1 MKKTL
6 RLIGL
11 CALVMLAAVS
21 CKKNEEKNVT
31 FQATLTQPSSDSKTH
46 IDANNNLVWNS
57 GDQIKVYTAD
67 NTEASAAVFSTTSNN
82 TMTAT
87 FSGTL
92 TESASYTAF
101 YPAEGVTVSGSKI
114 LMPLNATQTFVDGN
128 MASGAYPMYAT
139 GTGETFTF
147 HSPAG
152 LMMLKFMG
160 SGTIGS
166 VELTDK
172 NGANL
177 AGNYEVDPANNTCT
191 FVGNATTVTLN
202 CGEGVALNTE
212 TETVMYFVLPAGVFD
227 GGFTAVVKNTTGG
240 EMYTLSTTRANLIVA
255 EKILEMPTVNVAA
268 ISVTTGT
275 AVAGDVPTTMTLNG
289 SYSVPAGMNVSE
301 VGFYWGQGAD
311 LTEHQTATLGTNFS
325 LVVEGL
331 TESTEYSY
339 YAYAKNGNNVIVGE
353 TLTFTTGTSVT
364 VPTVTTG
371 EVTNIASTSAM
382 CGAQVT
388 SNGGAT
394 VTQRGICWS
403 VTPNPTLGSCSE
415 NHFSDESFDPFEL
428 SMNGLSPNTTYYV
441 RAFATNSAGTA
452 YGEDVSFTT
461 STSVTAPT
469 VTTVSQ
475 ATGISGSSAICGG
488 TITNDGNGTISAYG
502 ICYSTTSGFA
512 GENGTHVAGE
522 NLDNGDFSVVLNG
535 LEGSTQYYFRA
546 YAENSAGRTYG
557 NQSTF
562 ITLYPGLLNGMFTIT
577 GNHHVSFS
585 KGNLQYTKSTAEWSF
600 MGHQYD
606 IVEELNQEVGT
617 DYANQDVVS
626 LFGWG
631 TSGYYHGTTCYQPWC
646 TSEDGASYFVN
657 TNLNGNADWGYNA
670 ITNGGNTQSQWKT
683 LTSDEWAYIFNT
695 RGASTVNGTANAR
708 YAKAMVNGIYGMI
721 LFPDVYTHPSSVAQ
735 PVGINQ
741 TGDAGWNGNNYTIAD
756 FALMEANGAVFLPVA
771 GRRDGSTVQ
780 QWVTGYYWSRSYFS
794 LTQYYSAEYLYFDEG
809 NVKPSNMIT
818 CWRGLSVRL
827 VKYMD

>member
-268 ISVTTGT
+268 IGVTTGT

-289 SYSVPAGMNVSE
+289 SYSAPAGMSVSE
-301 VGFYWGQGAD
+301 VGFYFGQGAA
-311 LTEHQTATLGTNFS
+311 LTKYPATLNNPFS
-325 LVVEGL
+325 LVRDGLAEG
-331 TESTEYSY
+331 TEYSY
-339 YAYAKNGNNVIVGE
+339 QAYAVNGSNEILGSVE
-353 TLTFTTGTSVT
+353 TFTTGTSMT
-364 VPTVTTG
+364 VPSVTTSSSLSD
-371 EVTNIASTSAM
+371 VSA
-382 CGAQVT
+382 T
-388 SNGGAT
+388 GAT
-394 VTQRGICWS
+394 
-403 VTPNPTLGSCSE
+403 
-415 NHFSDESFDPFEL
+415 
-428 SMNGLSPNTTYYV
+428 
-441 RAFATNSAGTA
+441 
-452 YGEDVSFTT
+452 
-461 STSVTAPT
+461 
-469 VTTVSQ
+469 
-475 ATGISGSSAICGG
+475 CGG
-488 TITNDGNGTISAYG
+488 TITNDGNDPTNLTYG
-502 ICYSTTSGFA
+502 ICYSTTDGFE
-512 GENGTHVAGE
+512 GSTGTHVEGS
-522 NLDNGDFSVVLNG
+522 NLDNGAFTVALTG
-535 LEGSTQYYFRA
+535 LTGNTQYYFRA
-546 YAENSAGRTYG
+546 YANNSVGTSYG
-557 NQSTF
+557 DQYTF
-562 ITLYPGLLNGMFTIT
+562 NTLRPGLLNGMFS
-577 GNHHVSFS
+577 VSATKQVHFS
-585 KGNLQYTKSTAEWSF
+585 QGNLQYTKSTGVWSF
-600 MGHQYD
+600 MEHQYD
-606 IVEELNQEVGT
+606 IVETSNQNVGSN
-617 DYANQDVVS
+617 YANQDVVS
-626 LFGWG
+626 LFGYG
-631 TSGYYHGTTCYQPWC
+631 TSGYNNGQSNYQPYS
-646 TSEDGASYFVN
+646 TSTSGFYRN
-657 TNLNGNADWGYNA
+657 NLTGSADWGYNA
-670 ITNGGNTQSQWKT
+670 ISNGGNEVNSGWRT
-683 LTSDEWAYIFNT
+683 LTKDEWTYVFRT
-695 RGASTVNGTANAR
+695 RAASAVNGTANAR
-708 YAKAMVNGIYGMI
+708 FAGAIVNGVYGVI
-721 LFPDVYTHPSSVAQ
+721 LFPDIYTHPSEVAQ
-735 PVGINQ
+735 PTNINS
-741 TGDAGWNGNNYTIAD
+741 TGTGNNYSDSD
-756 FALMEANGAVFLPVA
+756 FAKMQVNGAVFLPAA
-771 GRRDGSTVQ
+771 GQRYGTNVQ
-780 QWVTGYYWSRSYFS
+780 SNVQSYGYYWTSTMKNSSFGDVYTVEFYSGS
-794 LTQYYSAEYLYFDEG
+794 LQTDKVLMESTRAY
-809 NVKPSNMIT
+809 
-818 CWRGLSVRL
+818 SVRL
-827 VKYMD
+827 VRDAE

>member
-114 LMPLNATQTFVDGN
+114 LMPLNAMQTFVDGN

-152 LMMLKFMG
+152 LLMLKFMG

-289 SYSVPAGMNVSE
+289 SYSAPAGMSVSE
-301 VGFYWGQGAD
+301 VGFYFGQGAA
-311 LTEHQTATLGTNFS
+311 LTKYPATLNNPFS
-325 LVVEGL
+325 LVRDGLAEG
-331 TESTEYSY
+331 TEYSY
-339 YAYAKNGNNVIVGE
+339 QAYAVNGSNEILGSVE
-353 TLTFTTGTSVT
+353 TFTTS
-364 VPTVTTG
+364 
-371 EVTNIASTSAM
+371 
-382 CGAQVT
+382 
-388 SNGGAT
+388 
-394 VTQRGICWS
+394 
-403 VTPNPTLGSCSE
+403 
-415 NHFSDESFDPFEL
+415 
-428 SMNGLSPNTTYYV
+428 
-441 RAFATNSAGTA
+441 
-452 YGEDVSFTT
+452 VSF
-461 STSVTAPT
+461 VAPT
-469 VTTVSQ
+469 VTNGTAAVTSATTATAHVTLDNAGTGPVTEIGVCWGTTNPPQ
-475 ATGISGSSAICGG
+475 VNPSANNFAAATGHEVGTEYTVNIEGLTPETFYFVTGYAKVGDDYYYAYSGSSQ
-488 TITNDGNGTISAYG
+488 YF
-502 ICYSTTSGFA
+502 TTPAEVSNSPGF
-512 GENGTHVAGE
+512 TVSS
-522 NLDNGDFSVVLNG
+522 DKRVLFA
-535 LEGSTQYYFRA
+535 T
-546 YAENSAGRTYG
+546 
-557 NQSTF
+557 
-562 ITLYPGLLNGMFTIT
+562 
-577 GNHHVSFS
+577 
-585 KGNLQYTKSTAEWSF
+585 GNLQYTKSTGEWSF
-600 MGHQYD
+600 MAHQYD
-606 IVEELNQEVGT
+606 MVETQDQNVGT
-617 DYANQDVVS
+617 NYGDQDVIS
-626 LFGWG
+626 LFSWG
-631 TSGYYHGTTCYQPWC
+631 ASGYNHGASYYQPWK
-646 TSEDGASYFVN
+646 TTYTYNYNYYKAYGDASAHLYSQ
-657 TNLNGNADWGYNA
+657 TGKADWGYNV
-670 ITNGGNTQSQWKT
+670 IHDGDETYLENSWRT
-683 LTSDEWAYIFNT
+683 LTLDEWYYVFDT
-695 RGASTVNGTANAR
+695 RETPSGIRFVNAQIEGTANGTVKGVILLPDNWDATF
-708 YAKAMVNGIYGMI
+708 YTLNNPNDDYFGGYDVNPI
-721 LFPDVYTHPSSVAQ
+721 SVADW
-735 PVGINQ
+735 VSV
-741 TGDAGWNGNNYTIAD
+741 
-756 FALMEANGAVFLPVA
+756 FEANGAVFLPVA
-771 GRRDGSTVQ
+771 GGRNNTSTFGVGDY
-780 QWVTGYYWSRSYFS
+780 GYYWSSSASGSTGYAWNIRLGDYGF
-794 LTQYYSAEYLYFDEG
+794 YSASDRLYKAYG
-809 NVKPSNMIT
+809 
-818 CWRGLSVRL
+818 CSVRL
-827 VKYMD
+827 VRDIDE

>member
-152 LMMLKFMG
+152 LLMLKFMG

-289 SYSVPAGMNVSE
+289 SYSAPAGMNVSE

-325 LVVEGL
+325 LVVEDL
-331 TESTEYSY
+331 TEGTEYSY

-364 VPTVTTG
+364 VPTVVTG

-403 VTPNPTLGSCSE
+403 VTPNPTLGSCSD

-452 YGEDVSFTT
+452 YGEDVSFQTAVALP
-461 STSVTAPT
+461 SVTTAS
-469 VTTVSQ
+469 VTDIT
-475 ATGISGSSAICGG
+475 ANSALVGG
-488 TITNDGNGTISAYG
+488 TITNDGNGTISARGVSYK
-502 ICYSTTSGFA
+502 IAVEDNWTDVVITSTNATFSTTL
-512 GENGTHVAGE
+512 
-522 NLDNGDFSVVLNG
+522 NLSPSTTYVV
-535 LEGSTQYYFRA
+535 RA
-546 YAENSAGRTYG
+546 YATNEAGTGYGEETTFATLSAHPYVDLGLPSGLLWATCNVGADSPEDYGDYFAWGETTPKSTYTWDNYQFGTSTALTKYNESDGLTTLLPEDDAATANWGDGWRMPTRVECQELLNNTTWSSVQQNGVDGLLITGPNGNSIFLPWAGRYDG
-557 NQSTF
+557 S
-562 ITLYPGLLNGMFTIT
+562 
-577 GNHHVSFS
+577 
-585 KGNLQYTKSTAEWSF
+585 NLQ
-600 MGHQYD
+600 
-606 IVEELNQEVGT
+606 N
-617 DYANQDVVS
+617 
-626 LFGWG
+626 
-631 TSGYYHGTTCYQPWC
+631 
-646 TSEDGASYFVN
+646 
-657 TNLNGNADWGYNA
+657 
-670 ITNGGNTQSQWKT
+670 
-683 LTSDEWAYIFNT
+683 
-695 RGASTVNGTANAR
+695 
-708 YAKAMVNGIYGMI
+708 
-721 LFPDVYTHPSSVAQ
+721 
-735 PVGINQ
+735 
-741 TGDAGWNGNNYTIAD
+741 
-756 FALMEANGAVFLPVA
+756 A
-771 GRRDGSTVQ
+771 GRM
-780 QWVTGYYWSRSYFS
+780 GYFWMNVLNAPKWARCVNFS
-794 LTQYYSAEYLYFDEG
+794 YSAWEG
-809 NVKPSNMIT
+809 DKDRY
-818 CWRGLSVRL
+818 CGYSVRP
-827 VKYMD
+827 VRDAE